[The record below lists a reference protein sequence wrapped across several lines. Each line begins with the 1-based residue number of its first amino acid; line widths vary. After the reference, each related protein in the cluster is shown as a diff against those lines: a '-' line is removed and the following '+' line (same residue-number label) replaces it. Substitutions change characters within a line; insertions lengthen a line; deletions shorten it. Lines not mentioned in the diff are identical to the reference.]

1 MICTNDTPVT
11 DAELEAFY
19 GKPVTESE
27 ILCAI
32 ERHAR
37 AFDAD
42 DLAEVVAEQED
53 SILQDLRNGFAWS
66 IGDRI
71 KEARRETIARRVSI
85 ELYGKPDVIKAWEV
99 KV

>member
-27 ILCAI
+27 ILWAI
-32 ERHAR
+32 ERHAL

-42 DLAEVVAEQED
+42 DLAEVVAEIAGF
-53 SILQDLRNGFAWS
+53 ILPDLRNGFACS
-66 IGDRI
+66 VGDLI
-71 KEARRETIARRVSI
+71 QEARRETIARRVSI
-85 ELYGKPDVIKAWEV
+85 ELYGKPDVIDAREV